1 MKKNLLRALML
12 AMAVLPMVSCS
23 DDDEDTPS
31 NSSSS
36 LIGKYQL
43 TLELSDDYLDMAD
56 FYLSYTDFDGTSQKK
71 QIVKGGTTVELSTK
85 SFPATMQI
93 GLTYEAKDN
102 STEKTSLELGYTL
115 TRKIIAVS
123 GKTEATVSG
132 GDHTS
137 AKNSGG
143 VKQENA
149 ATVME
154 SQCTQIEAVMGQ
166 YTLSLSGSTISYTFT
181 SLDDMSANAK
191 AMHID
196 GLKYFKNCLIAE
208 DNGSNG
214 EYEYNI
220 GTILNAFISP
230 YALSVGVEDYDE
242 AVEMFKSWVCD
253 DNQLTETSDGIVYK
267 PLDEDGSVY
276 GTITLKK
283 ESGTDGLIATVKFD
297 DGTRI
302 DGIEVINFYLTS
314 AWPGNGSTSYKKG
327 DKLTESVIQF
337 KKNNCI
343 WWEADE
349 PQFDK
354 AWAEKEFVCIN
365 DASNGQTA
373 VFVYVHPRCTSFLV
387 EACQP
392 YDAYEAVKN
401 HLDQNAPYPFELRA
415 IRNIIDKD
423 FGSYDK
429 FNSWMN
435 GYNMKLS
442 DSEVWTCAY
451 MLGMLDYT
459 NSKGEDLY
467 VLHLYTLN
475 LKNGKETEYYVPAG
489 WRNYTYMQIITKTAN

>member
-1 MKKNLLRALML
+1 MLLAVV
-12 AMAVLPMVSCS
+12 VLPMATSCG

-36 LIGKYQL
+36 VTGKYQL

-327 DKLTESVIQF
+327 DRIMAPF
-337 KKNNCI
+337 ADFNNCSI
-343 WWEADE
+343 MFWEADE
-349 PQFDK
+349 LSLHS
-354 AWAEKEFVCIN
+354 ENLEYICIN
-365 DASNGQTA
+365 DASNGETA
-373 VFVYVHPRCTSFLV
+373 YFIVAADRCVKLVGFSWNEFAWTAFEENIKYLPTEAQIKQVYKIVN
-387 EACQP
+387 
-392 YDAYEAVKN
+392 DKN
-401 HLDQNAPYPFELRA
+401 QFNGFS
-415 IRNIIDKD
+415 N
-423 FGSYDK
+423 
-429 FNSWMN
+429 FNSWID
-435 GYNMKLS
+435 KS
-442 DSEVWTCAY
+442 DEYPLPDAEVWIKDGLRTS
-451 MLGMLDYT
+451 GERYT
-459 NSKGEDLY
+459 DGSVSSAK
-467 VLHLYTLN
+467 TFN
-475 LKNGKETEYYVPAG
+475 LKNGDVTQYNTYRA
-489 WRNYTYMQIITKTAN
+489 WRNYTFMGIITKTAN